1 MKKRMLVVALC
12 LGLTALV
19 MAGCTQ
25 PSTGPT
31 GSTGTS
37 TGASSTAA
45 GSKGTI
51 VIGSKLDGEG
61 SLLGQIIIQAL
72 EAKGFTV
79 TDKTRTGTTDV
90 VRKALTVGEID
101 GYPEYTATAL
111 NLFFKGQT
119 IPPSALSSGTVG
131 WALAKQL
138 DAANN
143 ITWLAASPANNTFT
157 VAIPKTLSDSKNIKT
172 MADLAKYVN
181 GGGTIKIA
189 GSQEYFSRA
198 DGFPSFE
205 KAYGFKIPQ
214 SQKVILATGDTSVTE
229 KAAASGTNGVNAAM
243 AYGTDGAI
251 SALGLVTLED
261 PKGAQPVYSPAPT
274 FKTAIVTK
282 YPEIATTLDPIF
294 AKLDT
299 ATLQKL
305 NGEVAVGGKDAKSVA
320 KAWLVA
326 NGFLTQ

>member
-1 MKKRMLVVALC
+1 MVVLLV
-12 LGLTALV
+12 LGMIAV
-19 MAGCTQ
+19 VIVAGCTQ
-25 PSTGPT
+25 PTTGPT
-31 GSTGTS
+31 GSTG
-37 TGASSTAA
+37 SSTTTSSVAA
-45 GSKGTI
+45 GSKGTV

-61 SLLGQIIIQAL
+61 SLLGQIMIQAL
-72 EAKGFTV
+72 EANGFTV

-138 DAANN
+138 DAANQV
-143 ITWLAASPANNTFT
+143 TWLAASPANNTFT

-172 MADLAKYVN
+172 LADLAKYVN
-181 GGGTIKIA
+181 SGGMIKIA
-189 GSQEYFSRA
+189 GSQEYFTRA

-205 KAYGFKIPQ
+205 KAYGFTIPQ
-214 SQKVILATGDTSVTE
+214 SQKVVLATGDTAVTE

-243 AYGTDGAI
+243 AYGTDGSI

-274 FKTAIVTK
+274 FRAATITK
-282 YPEIATTLDPIF
+282 YPEIPGILDPIF

-305 NGEVAVGGKDAKSVA
+305 NGQVAVGGKDAKSVA

-326 NGFLTQ
+326 NGFLKQ